1 ESWSTPGVCLG
12 GAGHRTACG
21 AREGGDSAVSAGTR
35 AHLGV
40 LAGAEATIRR
50 QHQAL
55 TGQSEWCATVSELE
69 LSEERSELH
78 PSAWPSPGSAP
89 FGRLQDRRQPAL
101 TISPPGGCAR
111 TAYRGARGATFAD
124 THTTSPPA
132 LANFKS
138 HRSACPD
145 VTCTYSCPVTSCSP
159 GQAARSISA
168 YQFTRWASSS
178 APARSVTCAGTRR
191 SLGTRCSAGCRVLQ
205 PRSLPRSSTSALNQW
220 RALEPADGRDWT
232 VSLLSQS
239 RNRQPLV
246 LGDNCFA
253 DLVENWMD
261 LPEVGAEP
269 RRRPPTEP
277 SRRLGKPP
285 AFLLSLSGN
294 VRRKLASMARPRG
307 AEGGRPGGRDPAK
320 RLSCPLGL
328 GGQPKGACF
337 HQSHSNIA
345 QLATDFHRFTALMNS
360 RSRQPIICND
370 VIGYI

>member
-1 ESWSTPGVCLG
+1 MHSARLDGGLG
-12 GAGHRTACG
+12 QRRAEPRCR
-21 AREGGDSAVSAGTR
+21 REHMPGTR
-35 AHLGV
+35 P
-40 LAGAEATIRR
+40 AERDPRPAPRR
-50 QHQAL
+50 
-55 TGQSEWCATVSELE
+55 
-69 LSEERSELH
+69 
-78 PSAWPSPGSAP
+78 PGSACSEEEQ
-89 FGRLQDRRQPAL
+89 GGPA
-101 TISPPGGCAR
+101 AR
-111 TAYRGARGATFAD
+111 
-124 THTTSPPA
+124 SPPA
-132 LANFKS
+132 SERSLERDSGYSEAS
-138 HRSACPD
+138 GGTWREDEAPVLRRPPPPCLRAHRLSAGAPA
-145 VTCTYSCPVTSCSP
+145 P
-159 GQAARSISA
+159 
-168 YQFTRWASSS
+168 
-178 APARSVTCAGTRR
+178 APARRAR
-191 SLGTRCSAGCRVLQ
+191 
-205 PRSLPRSSTSALNQW
+205 PKSTSDACLEQW

-269 RRRPPTEP
+269 RRRPPAEP

-307 AEGGRPGGRDPAK
+307 ADGARPGSRDPAK

>member
-1 ESWSTPGVCLG
+1 RNSRKRSGPAAGTERREHMPGTRPP
-12 GAGHRTACG
+12 APRRPSSACSEED
-21 AREGGDSAVSAGTR
+21 EGG
-35 AHLGV
+35 
-40 LAGAEATIRR
+40 
-50 QHQAL
+50 
-55 TGQSEWCATVSELE
+55 
-69 LSEERSELH
+69 
-78 PSAWPSPGSAP
+78 
-89 FGRLQDRRQPAL
+89 PA
-101 TISPPGGCAR
+101 AR
-111 TAYRGARGATFAD
+111 
-124 THTTSPPA
+124 SPPA
-132 LANFKS
+132 S
-138 HRSACPD
+138 ERSLEFD
-145 VTCTYSCPVTSCSP
+145 SGYSETSGGTWREEEVTVLRRHPPPC
-159 GQAARSISA
+159 QRAHQLSA
-168 YQFTRWASSS
+168 GAGGP
-178 APARSVTCAGTRR
+178 APARR
-191 SLGTRCSAGCRVLQ
+191 
-205 PRSLPRSSTSALNQW
+205 PRPKSTSDACLEQW
-220 RALEPADGRDWT
+220 RALEPADGQDWT

-269 RRRPPTEP
+269 RRRPAAEP

-307 AEGGRPGGRDPAK
+307 AEGARPGSRDPAK

-345 QLATDFHRFTALMNS
+345 QLATDFHRFAALMNS

>member
-1 ESWSTPGVCLG
+1 MHSARLDGGLG
-12 GAGHRTACG
+12 QRRA
-21 AREGGDSAVSAGTR
+21 EPVSAGRPPFSPQRCRREHMPGTR
-35 AHLGV
+35 PAQHDPRP
-40 LAGAEATIRR
+40 APRR
-50 QHQAL
+50 
-55 TGQSEWCATVSELE
+55 
-69 LSEERSELH
+69 
-78 PSAWPSPGSAP
+78 PGSACSEEEQR
-89 FGRLQDRRQPAL
+89 GPA
-101 TISPPGGCAR
+101 AR
-111 TAYRGARGATFAD
+111 
-124 THTTSPPA
+124 SPPA
-132 LANFKS
+132 SERSLECDSGYSEAS
-138 HRSACPD
+138 GGTWREDEAPVLRRPPPPSLRHHRLSAVVP
-145 VTCTYSCPVTSCSP
+145 PP
-159 GQAARSISA
+159 
-168 YQFTRWASSS
+168 
-178 APARSVTCAGTRR
+178 APARRAR
-191 SLGTRCSAGCRVLQ
+191 
-205 PRSLPRSSTSALNQW
+205 PKSTSDACLEQW

-269 RRRPPTEP
+269 RRRPTAEP

-307 AEGGRPGGRDPAK
+307 ADGARPGGRDPAK